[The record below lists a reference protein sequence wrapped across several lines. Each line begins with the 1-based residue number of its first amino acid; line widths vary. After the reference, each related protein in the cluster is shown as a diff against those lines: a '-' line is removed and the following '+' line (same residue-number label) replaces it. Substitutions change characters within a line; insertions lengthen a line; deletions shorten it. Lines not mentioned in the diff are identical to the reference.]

1 MSTFCTLI
9 IVGVP
14 FVRPME
20 NVTTTAGKNFSI
32 RCYVA
37 GYPVSQVTWSKGELR
52 YIFFTRKV
60 IQCRCQ
66 LLLQCRLPVKKMAGN
81 YNLVTN
87 IVPCNVTAV
96 G

>member
-52 YIFFTRKV
+52 YIYLLDLFFELTFF
-60 IQCRCQ
+60 
-66 LLLQCRLPVKKMAGN
+66 LPGKLSSVGVN
-81 YNLVTN
+81 FC
-87 IVPCNVTAV
+87 CNADFL
-96 G
+96 

>member
-1 MSTFCTLI
+1 MCNIKLFVQYILEIKILFEPFIVPLTILLINPMSTFCTLI

-52 YIFFTRKV
+52 YI
-60 IQCRCQ
+60 
-66 LLLQCRLPVKKMAGN
+66 
-81 YNLVTN
+81 Y
-87 IVPCNVTAV
+87 
-96 G
+96 

>member
-14 FVRPME
+14 FVRPMK

-37 GYPVSQVTWSKGELR
+37 GYPVSQVTWSKGELN
-52 YIFFTRKV
+52 IFKIMFIRFILVAPFFIRNV
-60 IQCRCQ
+60 IQCWF
-66 LLLQCRLPVKKMAGN
+66 
-81 YNLVTN
+81 
-87 IVPCNVTAV
+87 
-96 G
+96 

>member
-52 YIFFTRKV
+52 YI
-60 IQCRCQ
+60 
-66 LLLQCRLPVKKMAGN
+66 
-81 YNLVTN
+81 Y
-87 IVPCNVTAV
+87 
-96 G
+96 